1 MAIKFNYSS
10 KPLLGTTKTYDY
22 IITTSSIPSNT
33 TGITSYVGSIEKI
46 YDEEIESV
54 TTSKSNVTAKLLS
67 SKRVKYLA
75 TSGSAG
81 MSVTFTAT
89 IKYKGTTINEVI
101 TNSGV
106 SINYIKTKSNNKYI
120 WTKPTEITL
129 RLPWTF
135 FRTWELYRTASINP
149 EAENR
154 ILASNSTM
162 SPSNTDTISIPGAY
176 YGDTLEL
183 GYTLKPGGTVSVENG
198 TEITVDPSFSI
209 QNTGSTQLKLLEPTI
224 TYTTGDLG
232 FKKPEKADLRDGTN
246 TQNFKLVVT
255 KPTEL
260 SNFDVDISVQDN
272 GSESYYIIDQLI
284 GWSSVQTDTYCD
296 IYKSDGT
303 KITITSYTSLGSIP
317 AGTTSGEWTLYVN
330 GGDKSTNKA
339 SPKFVDLNVKMTIAG
354 KHSSDHKFKTS
365 SGWKRVYVGE
375 ETVADSSGGG
385 SGGGGWVGP
394 ATGGWM
400 AS

>member
-10 KPLLGTTKTYDY
+10 NPLLGTTKTYEY
-22 IITTSSIPSNT
+22 SILTGNAPSST
-33 TGITSYVGSIEKI
+33 TGITSYVGSVTKDYLE
-46 YDEEIESV
+46 DIESV
-54 TTSKSNVTAKLLS
+54 TTSKSNVTVELIS
-67 SKRVKYLA
+67 SRRVKYIA
-75 TSGSAG
+75 TSGGAN

-89 IKYKGTTINEVI
+89 IKYKGTTINEI
-101 TNSGV
+101 KNKAGD
-106 SINYIKTKSNNKYI
+106 SINYVKTKSNNKYI
-120 WTKPTEITL
+120 WTKPTEVTL

-135 FRTWELYRTASINP
+135 FKTWELYRTASINP

-154 ILASNSTM
+154 VLASNSTM
-162 SPSNTDTISIPGAY
+162 SPSNTETISIPGAY

-183 GYTLKPGGTVSVENG
+183 GYTLKPGGTVGVENG
-198 TEITVDPSFSI
+198 TEINVDPSFSI
-209 QNTGSTQLKLLEPTI
+209 QNIISTQLKLAEPTA

-232 FKKPEKADLRDGTN
+232 FKEPTKANLRDGTN

-272 GSESYYIIDQLI
+272 GSESYYIIDQAF
-284 GWSSVQTDTYCD
+284 GWSSVQTDTSCD
-296 IYKSDGT
+296 VYKSDGT
-303 KITITSYTSLGSIP
+303 KINFTSYISLGTIS
-317 AGTTSGEWTLYVN
+317 AGKTSGEWTLYVN
-330 GGDKSTNKA
+330 GGEKTTNKA
-339 SPKFVDLNVKMTIAG
+339 SPKFIDLNVKMTIAD
-354 KHSSDHKFKTS
+354 KHSSDHKFKTQ

-375 ETVADSSGGG
+375 ETTSSSSGGSG
-385 SGGGGWVGP
+385 GGGGWVGP